1 MNSIIDDVLSKYII
15 SVSHLNEQNI
25 FMESQSEEF
34 LKKYSENSLEYPA
47 IFISEE
53 SDYSADHN
61 QEGIDLENEIKAN
74 VVISIE
80 IFCKSIDDII
90 HFENLFVNHLSCNYD
105 LKEIDN
111 DRCVKDSYL
120 CLNKDSK
127 PRRENIAD
135 GVFVTQIKVNCY
147 DFILPKYLE
156 NPVRFELDQKTQVKV
171 LKHLLLLESF
181 YFILIEKYNS
191 ANNSVVNEKII
202 NQIKQLEKQISEMFI
217 FKDLCGE
224 NFSYKN
230 HSFQYCYQLLTD
242 KKFNAD
248 IKAIFALDEQR
259 IKKDEEKRKQAAD
272 EKAKKEKEA
281 AERLAKM
288 RVQFSVEGDKQLNR
302 YTNAVI
308 QDFQAKLSLENT
320 TIYGGTSFSKWYRQ
334 FEERSLTYPN
344 ILIVDSFNYDLKL
357 QSYENR
363 TADGNL
369 ITHNY
374 DTCSLPVKYG
384 IFVRIF
390 SDSADKNKE
399 IEQRII
405 DHYSEQKQIK
415 LADFRNKDEFTVIN
429 LQVASD
435 TEIERKQFGSVH
447 RTIITFKQFCSVFYI
462 CGYSP
467 EECENNQRQQLRL
480 LQQAEYVHIKL
491 SYYAEAKRQL
501 SSYYKPLIERRH
513 TLLGF
518 LNSADYKKVK
528 SLYNSG
534 MPISKELFDSAMKP
548 IVKYYPDLYQ
558 QFISGWSYAQIE
570 QNMDGFINY
579 YKTRFDMLMGLLR
592 IPVRSTQ
599 NPFCRDQI
607 TYHTQEALI
616 YFIKKMLDPYCE
628 LSTAISEYTTKK
640 LKELE
645 AKREQER
652 IEREEREAMRAEQE
666 AYGGGS
672 SGSGIL
678 KTAAGVALGNRSV
691 KKEVRKQNEILRE
704 QERNRERRQS
714 DERSRNAAKSRAEYH
729 RILKLNQERSRKGLP
744 PLPLPDVDWY

>member
-1 MNSIIDDVLSKYII
+1 
-15 SVSHLNEQNI
+15 
-25 FMESQSEEF
+25 
-34 LKKYSENSLEYPA
+34 
-47 IFISEE
+47 
-53 SDYSADHN
+53 
-61 QEGIDLENEIKAN
+61 
-74 VVISIE
+74 
-80 IFCKSIDDII
+80 
-90 HFENLFVNHLSCNYD
+90 
-105 LKEIDN
+105 
-111 DRCVKDSYL
+111 
-120 CLNKDSK
+120 
-127 PRRENIAD
+127 
-135 GVFVTQIKVNCY
+135 
-147 DFILPKYLE
+147 
-156 NPVRFELDQKTQVKV
+156 
-171 LKHLLLLESF
+171 
-181 YFILIEKYNS
+181 
-191 ANNSVVNEKII
+191 
-202 NQIKQLEKQISEMFI
+202 
-217 FKDLCGE
+217 
-224 NFSYKN
+224 
-230 HSFQYCYQLLTD
+230 
-242 KKFNAD
+242 
-248 IKAIFALDEQR
+248 
-259 IKKDEEKRKQAAD
+259 
-272 EKAKKEKEA
+272 
-281 AERLAKM
+281 M
-288 RVQFSVEGDKQLNR
+288 RVQFSGEGDKQLNR

-616 YFIKKMLDPYCE
+616 YFIKKMLDPYCK
-628 LSTAISEYTTKK
+628 LSTAISEYTTQK

-645 AKREQER
+645 AKRERER

-678 KTAAGVALGNRSV
+678 KTAFGVALGNKISGNSGRG
-691 KKEVRKQNEILRE
+691 KNAPVRKDYSHSGSCTQSVRVKNGKIL
-704 QERNRERRQS
+704 ERTCRGCAMAPYCTRYR
-714 DERSRNAAKSRAEYH
+714 
-729 RILKLNQERSRKGLP
+729 
-744 PLPLPDVDWY
+744 